1 MVRFAV
7 DSIVCI
13 GLTTFSLVVLGNL
26 GMGAPESF
34 QLLNNSDTICW
45 GLTCLVMFAIPLVA
59 RDEKPPWSV
68 RIAAASGFSMTLL
81 YVVLSVFPVD

>member
-13 GLTTFSLVVLGNL
+13 GLTTFGLVVLGNL
-26 GMGAPESF
+26 GVGTQESF

-45 GLTCLVMFAIPLVA
+45 GGLHV
-59 RDEKPPWSV
+59 W
-68 RIAAASGFSMTLL
+68 
-81 YVVLSVFPVD
+81 